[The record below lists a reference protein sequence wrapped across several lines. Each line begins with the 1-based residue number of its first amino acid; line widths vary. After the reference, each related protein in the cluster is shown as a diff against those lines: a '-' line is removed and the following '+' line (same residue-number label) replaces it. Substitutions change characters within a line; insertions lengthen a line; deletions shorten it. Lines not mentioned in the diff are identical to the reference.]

1 MNSHG
6 SSIMPRR
13 STTIV
18 SAMGLIVLCLLMP
31 SQAPAE
37 PAGPDP
43 SALGIEEMERT
54 AHEQVRKMEEMLA
67 SSFKLLEQAIS
78 TSDVAS
84 TAIRNEA
91 ITAMKGLVKLSEENY
106 MMLQQKKAEQDRDGV
121 EHEYVKISIAAAKV
135 AELYAQVRTASGIDV
150 DLEDTRVERTLDI
163 ESALPMDMGNV
174 SSADVSDSLDVLPD
188 PPSHASPFI

>member
-1 MNSHG
+1 MS
-6 SSIMPRR
+6 RR
-13 STTIV
+13 RITIA
-18 SAMGLIVLCLLMP
+18 SGLGFLALCLLIP

-43 SALGIEEMERT
+43 SALGIGEMET
-54 AHEQVRKMEEMLA
+54 AAREQVNKMEEMLA

-91 ITAMKGLVKLSEENY
+91 ITAMKGLVKLSEENLI
-106 MMLQQKKAEQDRDGV
+106 MLQQKKAEQDRDAV

>member
-1 MNSHG
+1 MKS
-6 SSIMPRR
+6 RLAAV
-13 STTIV
+13 V
-18 SAMGLIVLCLLMP
+18 SGVSMLVLGLLVTDR
-31 SQAPAE
+31 APAE

-43 SALGIEEMERT
+43 SALTISEMETNARD
-54 AHEQVRKMEEMLA
+54 QVNKMEEMLA

-91 ITAMKGLVKLSEENY
+91 ITAMKGLVKLSEENL
-106 MMLQQKKAEQDRDGV
+106 MVLQQKKAEKDRDAV

-163 ESALPMDMGNV
+163 ESTLPMDVG
-174 SSADVSDSLDVLPD
+174 DVSASNVTDAVDVLPD

>member
-1 MNSHG
+1 MQ
-6 SSIMPRR
+6 RR
-13 STTIV
+13 IV
-18 SAMGLIVLCLLMP
+18 AVVSGLSMMLPLLIAG
-31 SQAPAE
+31 QAPAE

-43 SALGIEEMERT
+43 SALTIEEMETGARD
-54 AHEQVRKMEEMLA
+54 QVNKMEEMLA

-91 ITAMKGLVKLSEENY
+91 ITAMKGLVKLSEENL
-106 MMLQQKKAEQDRDGV
+106 MMLQQKKAEKDRDAV

-163 ESALPMDMGNV
+163 ESSLPMDVG
-174 SSADVSDSLDVLPD
+174 DVSAVGVSDAAAVLPD